1 MVNAHPYCT
10 KDEVR
15 ARCGNFDTT
24 DVSNDNVDLVIEANA
39 DFVEMETRKL
49 TTGWDSTDPLTN
61 NYIKL
66 LVIDLCAADILDIYV
81 SRWVGESAK
90 QEAKMIREWALHK
103 LETLKSHLTG
113 AEQDETI
120 HNEIGEYETY
130 DAMLHDG
137 NTTPEAF
144 RSTTFV

>member
-15 ARCGNFDTT
+15 ARCGNNDTT
-24 DVSNDNVDLVIEANA
+24 DVSDASVDLVIEANA
-39 DFVEMETRKL
+39 DFVEMETEK
-49 TTGWDSTDPLTN
+49 TTNGWDDSDPLTN

-66 LVIDLCAADILDIYV
+66 LVIDFCAADILDRWV

-103 LETLKSHLTG
+103 LETLKMHLTS
-113 AEQDETI
+113 AEQDATI
-120 HNEIGEYETY
+120 MNVIGEYQTY
-130 DAMLHDG
+130 DAMRDDG
-137 NTTPEAF
+137 NPTPTAY
-144 RSTTFV
+144 RSTNFV

>member
-1 MVNAHPYCT
+1 MVNAHPYTT
-10 KDEVR
+10 KDIVR

-39 DFVEMETRKL
+39 DFVDMETRKL
-49 TTGWDSTDPLTN
+49 GTGWDDSDPLTN

-66 LVIDLCAADILDIYV
+66 LVTDFSAADILDIYV
-81 SRWVGESAK
+81 SRWAGESAK

-103 LETLKSHLTG
+103 LETLKNNLTG

-120 HNEIGEYETY
+120 MNVIGEYETY

-137 NTTPEAF
+137 NPNPIAH